1 MYKFCVFA
9 GTTEGREL
17 VEFLAGQEDV
27 SVTACVAT
35 DYGEAL
41 LPPAENLTV
50 SARRM
55 TAEEMA
61 DLLTGEK
68 FDLVVDATHPYARE
82 VTENIAAACEKTGT
96 LYLRL
101 LRDAEEAAGD
111 AVFVP
116 DIPAAVTF
124 LDRTDGN
131 ILLTTGSKEILLYS
145 NMRGFAD
152 RAYARVLPMEDSLRA
167 CREAGLSPSH
177 IIAMQGPFSREM
189 NAAMLRSVSARYLV
203 TKDTGRAGGFSEKAA
218 AAREAGAVLVTVGRP
233 PQRAGLDLGAIV
245 AKLCRDYGLAW
256 RPRVAVV
263 GIGPGSREAMTGES
277 LRALSEAECVIGAGR
292 MLEAVCRPGQARYEA
307 VAPEKIAAYI
317 HDHREFCR
325 YAVAMSGDTGF
336 FSGTK
341 KLLPLLPDCLVEVLP
356 GLSSLSVLCARLGTS
371 YEDVV
376 CVSLHGRDRDIAAD
390 VAAHR
395 RVFALVGGADGVSAL
410 CRRLAEA
417 GLEDVT
423 VSVGER
429 LGYPDEA
436 VTSGAAGALAEKS
449 FHPLSAVLIENPSAK
464 APVVTHGLPDETFQR
479 GGDGAVVPMTKSEVR
494 AVALSKLRLTAD
506 ALCWDVGAGTGSVAI
521 EMALQAREGRV
532 YAIEKRQD
540 ALELLE
546 QNRRR
551 LRAWNLELVPG
562 AAPEA
567 CRDLPALPVAPKH
580 RTWVSSYAR
589 TVVFGEKPVLI
600 GDNNAP
606 VSECSRLISTGPA
619 WAYLLIAEGCDN
631 RCSFCAIP
639 LIRGGYRSRRME
651 DILEEARGLAESG
664 VKELNLVA
672 QDTTKYGQDLYGEYA
687 LDKLLTELCKID
699 GFHWIRVL
707 YGYPDRVTDGLLE
720 VMAREPKVVK
730 YIDLPLQH
738 ASGKVLKEMNRKGD
752 FDSLCALMQR
762 IRDKVPGVPP

>member
-101 LRDAEEAAGD
+101 LRDAEETAGD

-256 RPRVAVV
+256 SPRVSVV
-263 GIGPGSREAMTGES
+263 GIGPGSREAMTGEA

-341 KLLPLLPDCLVEVLP
+341 KLLPLLPDCRVEVLP

-546 QNRRR
+546 ENRRR

-567 CRDLPALPVAPKH
+567 CRDLPAPSHVFIGGSSGNLREIIALALEKNPNVRITASAIALETAAELTNCMKEFSF
-580 RTWVSSYAR
+580 TETEVVSL
-589 TVVFGEKPVLI
+589 TV
-600 GDNNAP
+600 
-606 VSECSRLISTGPA
+606 
-619 WAYLLIAEGCDN
+619 
-631 RCSFCAIP
+631 
-639 LIRGGYRSRRME
+639 
-651 DILEEARGLAESG
+651 ARGRAAGPYHLM
-664 VKELNLVA
+664 
-672 QDTTKYGQDLYGEYA
+672 TGQNPVYLY
-687 LDKLLTELCKID
+687 T
-699 GFHWIRVL
+699 F
-707 YGYPDRVTDGLLE
+707 
-720 VMAREPKVVK
+720 
-730 YIDLPLQH
+730 
-738 ASGKVLKEMNRKGD
+738 
-752 FDSLCALMQR
+752 QR
-762 IRDKVPGVPP
+762 NGGS